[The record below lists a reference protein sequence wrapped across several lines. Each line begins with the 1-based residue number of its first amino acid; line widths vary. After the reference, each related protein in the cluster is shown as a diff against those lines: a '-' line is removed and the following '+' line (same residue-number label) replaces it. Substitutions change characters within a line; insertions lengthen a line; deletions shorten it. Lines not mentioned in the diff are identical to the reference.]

1 MSNKFNARPVDSEG
15 RNREVCDLLRVPFV
29 KDFDSTREFDRWGE
43 LQLLERAGR
52 ISDLSRQDRYPLH
65 GPNGVKLADYVAD
78 FTYQEDG
85 QIVIEDAKGVRTP
98 MYRLKRKWVKAEY
111 GIDIRES

>member
-1 MSNKFNARPVDSEG
+1 MNKYGARKVVTADG
-15 RNREVCDLLRVPFV
+15 LR
-29 KDFDSTREFDRWGE
+29 FDSQKEYARWGE

-65 GPNGVKLADYVAD
+65 GPNGVKLAVYVCD

-85 QIVIEDAKGVRTP
+85 QIVIEDSKGVRTA
-98 MYRLKRKWVKAEY
+98 MYRLKRRWLKAEY
-111 GIDIRES
+111 GIEIRET